1 MKKVIKIN
9 ILLLVTIF
17 SFIYTD
23 KVINYLNKKNPL
35 MIKIEDIKD
44 NYKTKVVNSYIEDD
58 TIIPGI
64 IGKEVEVDKSYNNM
78 KEGKIF
84 REENLIFKDI
94 YPSELLKDNKDK
106 YIIKGNKDNKVSII
120 YIISKDNIDIPNNS
134 ITLFINHNYLTINN
148 VTRYK
153 DNEIYSYGNNGIYTK
168 DILLNDNTLI
178 NRLSNN
184 SSNYCLTKN
193 KNNKVLEVCQ
203 SMNMNTIIPNIIGN
217 YLDIKNNLSS
227 VSIILIDNIDN
238 LDIIIKY
245 IESKGYSI
253 VPLSTLLKE
262 AY

>member
-227 VSIILIDNIDN
+227 GSIILIDNIDN

>member
-1 MKKVIKIN
+1 MKRLIKIN
-9 ILLLVTIF
+9 ILLLITIF

-23 KVINYLNKKNPL
+23 KVITYLNKKDPL
-35 MIKIEDIKD
+35 MIELEDIKD
-44 NYKTKVVNSYIEDD
+44 NYKTEVVNSYIKDD

-64 IGKEVEVDKSYNNM
+64 IGREVEVDKSYNNM

-106 YIIKGNKDNKVSII
+106 YIIKGNKDNMVSII
-120 YIISKDNIDIPNNS
+120 YIINKDNISISNKDIN
-134 ITLFINHNYLTINN
+134 LFVNHNYLTIDNI
-148 VTRYK
+148 TKYK

-184 SSNYCLTKN
+184 SSNYCLTKD
-193 KNNKVLEVCQ
+193 KNSKVLEVCK
-203 SMNMNTIIPNIIGN
+203 SMNMNTIIPNVIGN

-227 VSIILIDNIDN
+227 GSIILINDIDN
-238 LDIIIKY
+238 LDIIVKY
-245 IESKGYSI
+245 ISSKGYNI

>member
-1 MKKVIKIN
+1 M
-9 ILLLVTIF
+9 LLLITIF

-23 KVINYLNKKNPL
+23 KVITYLNKKDPL
-35 MIKIEDIKD
+35 MIKINDIKD
-44 NYKTKVVNSYIEDD
+44 NYKIEKVNSYIEED

-94 YPSELLKDNKDK
+94 YPSELLRDNKDK
-106 YIIKGNKDNKVSII
+106 YIIKGNKDNKVSMI
-120 YIISKDNIDIPNNS
+120 YIINKDNINISNKS
-134 ITLFINHNYLTINN
+134 ITLFINHNYLTIDNI
-148 VTRYK
+148 TKYK
-153 DNEIYSYGNNGIYTK
+153 GNEIYTYGNNGIYTK
-168 DILLNDNTLI
+168 DILVNDNTLI
-178 NRLSNN
+178 NRLGGN
-184 SSNYCLTKN
+184 SSSYCLTKE
-193 KNNKVLEVCQ
+193 KNSKVLEICQ
-203 SMNMNTIIPNIIGN
+203 SMNMNTIIPNVIGD

-227 VSIILIDNIDN
+227 GSIILINNKDN

-245 IESKGYSI
+245 ISSKGYSI

>member
-1 MKKVIKIN
+1 MNKLIKIN
-9 ILLLVTIF
+9 TLILITIF
-17 SFIYTD
+17 SFVYTD
-23 KVINYLNKKNPL
+23 KIIEYLNKKDPL
-35 MIKIEDIKD
+35 MIKLEDIKED
-44 NYKTKVVNSYIEDD
+44 YKVEVVNSYIEDD
-58 TIIPGI
+58 TIIPGM

-106 YIIKGNKDNKVSII
+106 YIVKGNKDNKVSLL
-120 YIISKDNIDIPNNS
+120 YIINKDNINISNKN
-134 ITLFINHNYLTINN
+134 ITLFINHNYLTIENI
-148 VTRYK
+148 TKYK
-153 DNEIYSYGNNGIYTK
+153 DNEIYSYGNNGIYNK
-168 DILLNDNTLI
+168 DILVNDNTLI

-184 SSNYCLTKN
+184 NSNYCLTRDKN
-193 KNNKVLEVCQ
+193 IKVLEVCQ

-227 VSIILIDNIDN
+227 GSIILLEDINN

-245 IESKGYSI
+245 ISSKGYNI
-253 VPLSTLLKE
+253 VPLSNLLKE